1 MHWTFDWGWCLGG
14 IAVLVA
20 GALIVK
26 FHQAIANN
34 LASGVASYDKV
45 KLFGILACVLGVVF
59 ISNMHSVILYFIFHL
74 IMPNQFP

>member
-1 MHWTFDWGWCLGG
+1 MLMHWTFDWGWCLGG

-45 KLFGILACVLGVVF
+45 KLFGI
-59 ISNMHSVILYFIFHL
+59 IMSVIGLLVTANLHIIVLELFVKFITGK
-74 IMPNQFP
+74 